1 MQVAM
6 NGDQM
11 TKPNRLPAIICFI
24 TLSWC
29 HAASLD
35 AQDTLRCIFYNVE
48 NFFDCHDNKEK
59 DDEMRKFILYQIKET
74 EDLINVRDELEK
86 GINN

>member
-1 MQVAM
+1 M
-6 NGDQM
+6 D
-11 TKPNRLPAIICFI
+11 FEI
-24 TLSWC
+24 TLEEKL
-29 HAASLD
+29 AALKR
-35 AQDTLRCIFYNVE
+35 LYE
-48 NFFDCHDNKEK
+48 EEK